1 MSTTQRIEMDYL
13 APPQARVLQRRAL
26 LVGIVFGAA
35 SILGAILMP
44 AQAMRSY
51 LLGFMWC
58 LGMSLGC
65 LAFLMLQHLTGGSW
79 GMVIRRILE
88 AGSRNISLMVLLF
101 IPIVIGMRSL
111 YEWTDPAKFAND
123 AHLKHITEMYLTPK
137 YFIFRAALY
146 FIAWVFMAEFLNRWS
161 HLHDEPPDRDLSP
174 RFRGVSGPGL
184 VVYGFTVTFAA
195 VDWVMS
201 LDPHW
206 ASTIYG
212 LLFVAGQGLSG
223 ICIAVVMA
231 VALAQYQPMRSFLKP
246 ANLRDYGNL
255 MLTFVMLWAYFS
267 FSQWLITWSAN
278 LPDEI
283 RWYMPRTHHG
293 WNYVGFVLVL
303 FHFAVPFALLLSRNF
318 KFNPRTLVMLAV
330 WLLMMRWLDLLWMI
344 EPNFNKEAF
353 HLSWLDF
360 VVPIAM
366 LGFWVAL
373 FFWNLRRKPLVPL
386 HDPRAIAML
395 ESEIG

>member
-1 MSTTQRIEMDYL
+1 
-13 APPQARVLQRRAL
+13 
-26 LVGIVFGAA
+26 
-35 SILGAILMP
+35 
-44 AQAMRSY
+44 
-51 LLGFMWC
+51 
-58 LGMSLGC
+58 
-65 LAFLMLQHLTGGSW
+65 
-79 GMVIRRILE
+79 
-88 AGSRNISLMVLLF
+88 
-101 IPIVIGMRSL
+101 
-111 YEWTDPAKFAND
+111 
-123 AHLKHITEMYLTPK
+123 
-137 YFIFRAALY
+137 
-146 FIAWVFMAEFLNRWS
+146 
-161 HLHDEPPDRDLSP
+161 
-174 RFRGVSGPGL
+174 
-184 VVYGFTVTFAA
+184 
-195 VDWVMS
+195 
-201 LDPHW
+201 
-206 ASTIYG
+206 
-212 LLFVAGQGLSG
+212 
-223 ICIAVVMA
+223 
-231 VALAQYQPMRSFLKP
+231 
-246 ANLRDYGNL
+246 

-353 HLSWLDF
+353 HISWLDF